1 MKRIRNVYGIVVSLI
16 AALFLAAFLVVFIH
30 AGYHNKVL
38 AKLGIKDAPRT
49 TNWAVYAWNNCLTRL
64 EYDADIAF
72 FGDSITANGNFEKRF
87 DAYNVINLGYPGD
100 TIAGMI
106 DRVAMVAAVNP
117 EIVFVHGGING
128 LTNMNYD
135 NRLAEYAVLLDTLS
149 EQVPDATIYV
159 QSVLPISK
167 EKELSV
173 CSNETIV
180 KYNNHLRV
188 LCEERKLTYIDLHSL
203 YVQDGI
209 LNPAL
214 AKDGVHLKEH
224 AYTVWENAIAP
235 YIP

>member
-1 MKRIRNVYGIVVSLI
+1 MKRKMNVYGIVSSAI

-64 EYDADIAF
+64 DYDADIAF
-72 FGDSITANGNFEKRF
+72 LGDSITAGGNFEKRF
-87 DAYNVINLGYPGD
+87 NTYDVINLGYPGD

-117 EIVFVHGGING
+117 EILFVHGGING
-128 LTNMNYD
+128 LTNMNYE
-135 NRLAEYAVLLDTLS
+135 NRLAQYAVLLDTLI
-149 EQVPDATIYV
+149 EQVPDTTIYV

-167 EKELSV
+167 KKELSI

-188 LCEERKLTYIDLHSL
+188 LCEERNLTYIDLHSS

-214 AKDGVHLKEH
+214 TNDGVHLNED
-224 AYTVWENAIAP
+224 AYTAWEDAIAQ